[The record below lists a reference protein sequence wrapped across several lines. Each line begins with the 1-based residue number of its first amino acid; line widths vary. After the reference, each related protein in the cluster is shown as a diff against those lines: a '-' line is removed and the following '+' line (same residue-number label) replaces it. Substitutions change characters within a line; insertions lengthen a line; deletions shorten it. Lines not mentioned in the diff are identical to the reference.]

1 LEVVSMPA
9 DLELLLISVY
19 CTADDLLPEP
29 PRNGRRRLTDAE
41 TVTLLVAQV
50 LMGIPS
56 DRRFLRAAR
65 RQLGHL
71 FLYLPSQSALHKRRG
86 RLRATLDWLCAMF
99 AADSPG
105 YYDPV
110 VLLDST
116 PVEAGRSVETVQ
128 RSELADAAGYGYCQS
143 HSRWFWGFRLHLA
156 ASPDG
161 TPRAAMLIGA
171 DRQER
176 DIARDHLLPAIAGT
190 AHTVICDKGYAGRE
204 LAAKAAALGI
214 TLLRPARKNEPGRPT
229 LSLKTIRQ
237 RIESITWTAKDLLS
251 LERHAARTLH
261 GLGVRIGAR
270 LLTLTACIWFN
281 HHHARPARA
290 IADLT

>member
-1 LEVVSMPA
+1 MPA

-19 CTADDLLPEP
+19 CTADDLLPAP
-29 PRNGRRRLTDAE
+29 PRNARRRITDAE
-41 TVTLLVAQV
+41 AVTLLIAQV

-65 RQLGHL
+65 RQLSHL
-71 FLYLPSQSALHKRRG
+71 FPYLPSQSGLHKRRG
-86 RLRATLDWLCAMF
+86 RLRATLDWLCGLF
-99 AADSPG
+99 ASGSPG

-116 PVEAGRSVETVQ
+116 PLEAGRSVETAQ

-161 TPRAAMLIGA
+161 TPRAAMLVGA
-171 DRQER
+171 DRKER
-176 DIARDHLLPAIAGT
+176 DIAREHLLPAIAGT
-190 AHTVICDKGYAGRE
+190 AHTVICDKGYASRE
-204 LAAKAAALGI
+204 LAQQAAQLGI
-214 TLLRPARKNEPGRPT
+214 TLLRPARKDEPGRPA
-229 LSLKTIRQ
+229 LPLKTIRQ
-237 RIESITWTAKDLLS
+237 RIESITWTAKDLLN

-261 GLGVRIGAR
+261 GLGARIATR

-281 HHHARPARA
+281 HQHHRPARA